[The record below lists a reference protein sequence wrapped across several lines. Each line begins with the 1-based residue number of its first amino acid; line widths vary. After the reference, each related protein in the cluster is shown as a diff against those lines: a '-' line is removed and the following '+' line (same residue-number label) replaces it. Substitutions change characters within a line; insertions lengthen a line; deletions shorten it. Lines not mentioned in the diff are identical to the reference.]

1 MELTDISGTTEI
13 SGEGIKK
20 HFKNIEPWQPIFE
33 LVWNGLDAR
42 ANIVHVTIEENDL
55 GGIAHVSVLDDGD
68 GIDPTALKETFG
80 KFNDSHKKEDAA
92 LHGAH
97 GRGRLAFHR
106 ICNRATWYTKSVKG
120 QARIQVEA
128 GNIKRFAGNLLE
140 PERQHRVLKKQ
151 LSGTI
156 VELDQFT
163 EQIPKGNEL
172 REKFSIEFGWYLALH
187 SGKTIAV
194 NAVPVIVP
202 SHELHEEEISV
213 APYSFKAQI
222 IRWDE
227 KPSSEKS
234 YTYLLDS
241 SGKTVYKQLS
251 TFNNKFAFFTSIY
264 VTSAWADKFGLVQD
278 LATPDAHP
286 PTSPEWK
293 KVLRVLNLVTHSIY
307 EDFLRKQA
315 ESEVE
320 RYVEDGLFPTYSG
333 LDVEYKEWRLR
344 NAKELIK
351 TVYVADPTIFNSSG
365 KKQKKFIIRLLDK
378 LSVSNENDSLF
389 EILNGV
395 LDMDDSSIALLAN
408 QLKRTT
414 LENIVSTI
422 ETLQRRQDA
431 VHKMRE
437 LMNVHYKSVRETPD
451 LQKIIEANTWLFGH
465 RYETIGAEED
475 TFTKIAKQLREKIPN
490 QVDESDLE
498 EIDVPEIEGAKR
510 QTDLFLARKIP
521 ALDSEGRQF
530 YRCLIIEIK
539 RPSIALNVKHLRQLD
554 DYAGILMRHSEFN
567 SEHMHFE
574 LVLVGRKISSADVE
588 IRSRLR
594 NQLGRGELGLV
605 SDDPRMK
612 RYVLNWYTLLD
623 SFELSNTF
631 MLEKLKLQRIALEGV
646 SSRATAATHLSLSIK
661 K

>member
-1 MELTDISGTTEI
+1 MELRDISGTTEI

-20 HFKNIEPWQPIFE
+20 HFKNIELWQPIFE

-42 ANIVHVTIEENDL
+42 ATCVDVVVQQNEL
-55 GGIAHVSVLDDGD
+55 GGTVCVSVLDDGD
-68 GIDPTALKETFG
+68 GINPTTLNDTFG
-80 KFNDSHKKEDAA
+80 RFNDSHKKEDAS

-106 ICNRATWYTKSVKG
+106 VCNRATWHTKSHAG
-120 QARIQVEA
+120 QASIQVEA
-128 GNIKRFAGNLLE
+128 GNIKRFEATTLDD
-140 PERQHRVLKKQ
+140 ERQHPALRTRER
-151 LSGTI
+151 GTL

-163 EQIPKGNEL
+163 DQLPRVSEL
-172 REKFSIEFGWYLALH
+172 RDKFSVEFGWYLALH
-187 SGKTIAV
+187 SGKSITINGTAV
-194 NAVPVIVP
+194 VVPP
-202 SHELHEEEISV
+202 HELHEEEIQV
-213 APYSFKAQI
+213 APYSFRAQI
-222 IRWDE
+222 IRWDD

-251 TFNNKFAFFTSIY
+251 TFNNKVSFFTSIY
-264 VTSAWADKFGLVQD
+264 VTSTWADTFALEQD
-278 LATPDAHP
+278 LTAPEAHAP
-286 PTSPEWK
+286 SSVEWK
-293 KVLRVLNLVTHSIY
+293 KVLKVLNSVTHRMY
-307 EDFLRKQA
+307 EGFLRRQA
-315 ESEVE
+315 ELEVDK
-320 RYVEDGLFPTYSG
+320 YVDEGLFPTYAG
-333 LDVEYKEWRLR
+333 LDLEYKEWRLR
-344 NAKELIK
+344 NAKDLVRTI
-351 TVYVADPTIFNSSG
+351 YVADPTIFNSSG
-365 KKQKKFIIRLLDK
+365 KKQKKVIIRLLDK

-389 EILNGV
+389 EVLNGV
-395 LDMDDSSIALLAN
+395 LDMDDASINLLAN

-431 VHKMRE
+431 AHKMRE
-437 LMNVHYKSVRETPD
+437 LMNRHYMSVKETPD

-465 RYETIGAEED
+465 RYETVGAEED
-475 TFTKIAKQLREKIPN
+475 TFTKIAKQLRDKIPN
-490 QVDESDLE
+490 QLDESDLE
-498 EIDVPEIEGAKR
+498 EGDIAEIEGAKR
-510 QTDLFLARKIP
+510 QTDLFLARKMP
-521 ALDSEGRQF
+521 TVDSEGRQY

-539 RPSIALNVKHLRQLD
+539 RPSVALNVKHLRQLD
-554 DYAGILMRHSEFN
+554 DYAAILLRHPEFS

-612 RYVLNWYTLLD
+612 RYVLNWYSLLD

-631 MLEKLKLQRIALEGV
+631 MLNKLKLQRLTLEDASKEELV
-646 SSRATAATHLSLSIK
+646 CDLQAAEAA
-661 K
+661 

>member
-20 HFKNIEPWQPIFE
+20 HFNNIEPWQPIFE

-42 ANIVHVTIEENDL
+42 ASIVRVTIEENEL
-55 GGIAHVSVLDDGD
+55 GGIEHVSVLDDGE

-80 KFNDSHKKEDAA
+80 KFNDSNKKEDAA

-106 ICNRATWYTKSVKG
+106 ICNRSTWYTKSVKG
-120 QARIQVEA
+120 QARIYVEA

-140 PERQHRVLKKQ
+140 PEGQHRTLKKQ
-151 LSGTI
+151 VSGTI

-163 EQIPKGNEL
+163 EQIPKASDL
-172 REKFSIEFGWYLALH
+172 RERFSVEFGWYLVLH
-187 SGKTIAV
+187 SGKAITV
-194 NAVPVIVP
+194 NDVPVIVP

-222 IRWDE
+222 IRWDD

-241 SGKTVYKQLS
+241 SGKTVSKQLS

-264 VTSAWADKFGLVQD
+264 VTSAWADNFGPVQD
-278 LATPDAHP
+278 LATPDAHAP
-286 PTSPEWK
+286 SSPEWK
-293 KVLRVLNLVTHSIY
+293 KVLRVLNSVTHRIY
-307 EDFLRKQA
+307 EDFLRDQA

-320 RYVEDGLFPTYSG
+320 KYVEDGLFPAYSE

-351 TVYVADPTIFNSSG
+351 AVYVADPTIFNSSG
-365 KKQKKFIIRLLDK
+365 KKQKKVIIRLLDK

-389 EILNGV
+389 DILNGV
-395 LDMDDSSIALLAN
+395 LDMDDSSIALLAS

-422 ETLQRRQDA
+422 EILQRRQDA
-431 VHKMRE
+431 VHRMRE
-437 LMNVHYKSVRETPD
+437 LMNVHYLSVRETPD
-451 LQKIIEANTWLFGH
+451 LQKIIEANTWLFGY
-465 RYETIGAEED
+465 RYETIGAEEV
-475 TFTKIAKQLREKIPN
+475 TFTRIAKQLREKIPS

-498 EIDVPEIEGAKR
+498 EADVREIEGAKR
-510 QTDLFLARKIP
+510 QADLFLARKIP
-521 ALDSEGRQF
+521 ALDSDGRQF

-554 DYAGILMRHSEFN
+554 DYAGILMRHPEFS

-574 LVLVGRKISSADVE
+574 LVLVGRKISSADIE

-605 SDDPRMK
+605 SEDPRMK

-623 SFELSNTF
+623 NFELSSTF
-631 MLEKLKLQRIALEGV
+631 MLEKLKLQRLALEGV
-646 SSRATAATHLSLSIK
+646 SRDELVADLQEEASV
-661 K
+661 